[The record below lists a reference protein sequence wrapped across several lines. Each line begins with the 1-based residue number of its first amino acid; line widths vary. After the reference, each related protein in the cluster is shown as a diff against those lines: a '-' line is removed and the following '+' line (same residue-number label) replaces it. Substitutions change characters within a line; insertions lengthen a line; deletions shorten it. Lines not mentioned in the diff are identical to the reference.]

1 MEKKKGLKL
10 FFLFLSVVCVYV
22 YLYISRYITD
32 LVATFCFFKPW
43 VKNLCNRISFSFWFL
58 LCQMILVHCKC
69 EQILSHEAGVLIENY
84 QKIPVLLPCQ
94 FIFQIVLVVLLLAT
108 FLCTLDLL
116 FWHFHACFV
125 HLQDIYPNILQL
137 LCFFVSCENP
147 GIVSN
152 QLILFL

>member
-1 MEKKKGLKL
+1 M
-10 FFLFLSVVCVYV
+10 
-22 YLYISRYITD
+22 
-32 LVATFCFFKPW
+32 
-43 VKNLCNRISFSFWFL
+43 
-58 LCQMILVHCKC
+58 
-69 EQILSHEAGVLIENY
+69 LSHEAGVLIENY